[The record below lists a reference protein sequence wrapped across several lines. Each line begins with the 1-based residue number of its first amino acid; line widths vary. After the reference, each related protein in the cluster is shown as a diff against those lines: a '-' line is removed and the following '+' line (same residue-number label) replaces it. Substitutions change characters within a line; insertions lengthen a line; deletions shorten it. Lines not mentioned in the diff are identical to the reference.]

1 MENLL
6 LKKSYLLKD
15 LKQVPFKDLWNSYG
29 IFTTMRLIGKP
40 PKILFYNQHIKNFI
54 RSLEIYEIKSK
65 NLSEKI
71 NKIIRINI
79 FKEIKYDHLLR
90 IAANKKFIS
99 ISLRQRKEP
108 NKNLTLKLLNYKRI
122 DPKLKNLK
130 YKKILNILKKNDTSK
145 FDIALYKDK
154 NFLET
159 GTSNLI
165 FVKNNKVFSPKN
177 GYYKGTT
184 YSFFKKKIKIISS
197 NVSIN
202 ELKKFDE
209 IILLG
214 SGKGVASVNKIENKS
229 WKRNSTKIYK
239 KLSHLY
245 DKEIKRIVSSK

>member
-15 LKQVPFKDLWNSYG
+15 LKSVPFKDLWNSYG
-29 IFTTMRLIGKP
+29 IFTTMRLVGKP
-40 PKILFYNQHIKNFI
+40 PGILFYKEHVNNFVK
-54 RSLEIYEIKSK
+54 SLRIYKVKSK
-65 NLSEKI
+65 NLSGKI

-99 ISLRQRKEP
+99 ISLRKRKKP

-122 DPKLKNLK
+122 DPELKNLK
-130 YKKILNILKKNDTSK
+130 YRKILNILKKNDTSK
-145 FDIALYKDK
+145 FDIALSKDK
-154 NFLET
+154 KFLET

-165 FVKNNKVFSPKN
+165 FVKNNKLYSPKN
-177 GYYKGTT
+177 DNYKGTT
-184 YSFFKKKIKIISS
+184 YLFFKKKIKIISS
-197 NVSIN
+197 HVNIN
-202 ELKKFDE
+202 DLDRFDE

-214 SGKGVASVNKIENKS
+214 SGKGVASVNRIENKS

-245 DKEIKRIVSSK
+245 DKEIKRIVSYK

>member
-130 YKKILNILKKNDTSK
+130 
-145 FDIALYKDK
+145 
-154 NFLET
+154 
-159 GTSNLI
+159 
-165 FVKNNKVFSPKN
+165 
-177 GYYKGTT
+177 
-184 YSFFKKKIKIISS
+184 
-197 NVSIN
+197 
-202 ELKKFDE
+202 
-209 IILLG
+209 
-214 SGKGVASVNKIENKS
+214 
-229 WKRNSTKIYK
+229 
-239 KLSHLY
+239 
-245 DKEIKRIVSSK
+245 